1 LFAKV
6 ELENTSNDKAVDVR
20 SITFNTNNANAEK
33 VLKNFTLV
41 RDGKNV
47 AKSATFD
54 GKKVTI
60 TIDDSIEA
68 SKTAKYSLYAEV
80 EALDNGSEDFYFSF
94 DKDDIVAYEE

>member
-6 ELENTSNDKAVDVR
+6 DLENTSNDKAVDVK
-20 SITFNTNNANAEK
+20 SITFNSNNTNVEK
-33 VLKNFTLV
+33 VLTNFTLV

-60 TIDDSIEA
+60 TLNDSIEA

-80 EALDNGSEDFYFSF
+80 QALDNGDEDFSFSF
-94 DKDDIVAYEE
+94 DKEDIVAYEE